1 MKLTKAFPAGIAL
14 ILTLAACTALP
25 PKGTPALKAGNSTAA
40 LATAVPGRLPIQ
52 DAARNFAQVI
62 ARVEPIAES
71 LCRSQPGLRNCDFQ
85 IWVDTDAELPPN
97 AYQTLDQ
104 SGRPQI
110 VFTLALI
117 AEARNP
123 DELAFVLGHETA
135 HHIEGHL
142 AETRQEATNAA
153 IIGGLLASASGASDS
168 AIERAQKIGAEI
180 GALCFSKGHELEAD
194 RLGTLIAYQ
203 AGFDPVLGAR
213 FFARMPDPGDGF
225 LGSHPGN
232 AQRQAVVAQTYAEI
246 ATR

>member
-62 ARVEPIAES
+62 SRVEPIAES
-71 LCRSQPGLRNCDFQ
+71 LFRSQPGLRNCDFQ

-153 IIGGLLASASGASDS
+153 IIGGLLASASGPVTAPSNAPRKSAPRSEPFAFPKDTNWRRTVWAPSSPIRPASTRFS
-168 AIERAQKIGAEI
+168 APAFSRACPTQEM
-180 GALCFSKGHELEAD
+180 
-194 RLGTLIAYQ
+194 
-203 AGFDPVLGAR
+203 GFWA
-213 FFARMPDPGDGF
+213 
-225 LGSHPGN
+225 
-232 AQRQAVVAQTYAEI
+232 
-246 ATR
+246 ATRAMRKGKPS